1 MSYFYVDEMNIS
13 RDTLDFQYPENTIGK
28 RHIEKKIHGIAN
40 SNQSIQLDK
49 REIQGNRI

>member
-28 RHIEKKIHGIAN
+28 RHIEKKN
-40 SNQSIQLDK
+40 SWYC
-49 REIQGNRI
+49 EF